1 MYLSYIYAKNVMK
14 IELIEAGRFYAD
26 GGAMFGAIPKTA
38 WKRRYP
44 SNEDNGCILTM
55 RCALVT
61 TPCGRVIL
69 IDNGAGNKHLDK
81 LSYYKFFGLNDIYN
95 ELRQRNILPQQ
106 VTDVVLTHLH
116 FDHCGY
122 TTLRDDKS
130 GLIVPAFP
138 NATCWVSSSQWE
150 NFLYPNSLEKDSYFP
165 ENLLPVF
172 EAGKLNL
179 IEQDTELCKG
189 LTLRIYNGHTPGQL
203 VPYIKTDAHTFV
215 FAGDVIPLASS
226 VSPEWISAYDT
237 FPVTSYTEKIRLL
250 EEAASQKQ
258 ILIYCHDTYT
268 SYSGVKK
275 INNFYKTTPPGIIM

>member
-1 MYLSYIYAKNVMK
+1 MK

-61 TPCGRVIL
+61 SPDGKIIL

-81 LSYYKFFGLNDIYN
+81 LSYYNFFGLNDINN
-95 ELRQRNILPQQ
+95 ELCQRNILPEQ
-106 VTDVVLTHLH
+106 VTDIVLTHLH

-122 TTLRDDKS
+122 TTLKDEKS
-130 GLIVPAFP
+130 GMIVPAFP
-138 NATCWVSSSQWE
+138 NATCWVSVSQWE
-150 NFLYPNSLEKDSYFP
+150 NFLHPNPLEKDSYFY

-172 EAGKLNL
+172 DAGKLNL
-179 IEQDTELCKG
+179 INEETMLCEG

-203 VPYIKTDAHTFV
+203 VPYIKTATHTFV
-215 FAGDVIPLASS
+215 FAGDVIPLAAS
-226 VSPEWISAYDT
+226 VSLEWISAYDT
-237 FPVTSYTEKIRLL
+237 YPVTSYNEKGRLL
-250 EEAASQKQ
+250 EEAAALNQQ
-258 ILIYCHDTYT
+258 LIYCHDAYT
-268 SYSGVKK
+268 AYSGIKK
-275 INNFYKTTPPGIIM
+275 INTFYRAIHPSVTL